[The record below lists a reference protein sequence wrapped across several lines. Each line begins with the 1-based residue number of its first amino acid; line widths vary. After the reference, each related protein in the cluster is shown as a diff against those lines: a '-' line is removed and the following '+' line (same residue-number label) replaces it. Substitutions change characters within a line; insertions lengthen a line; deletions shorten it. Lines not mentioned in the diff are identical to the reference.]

1 MTVRT
6 AVSYASGR
14 FRPGLKRLI
23 ASLKSVGTTCFWR
36 SEEQSGQ
43 DGTLTRHED
52 IPYFFKV
59 EMLELASQT
68 SDIML
73 WLDASIFA
81 TGAGPLDPL
90 FEHIEKNGYLLMRNG
105 WKNSLWC
112 NDRSLEAFNFTR
124 DEAESQPSAMGG
136 AFGICTSHPKG
147 KQLLRKLRNHRL
159 LFRGQYSNMSR
170 SESADPR
177 CLGHRHDQ
185 SVMSL
190 IAARHRYEIINQPG
204 KWICYDK
211 KPDFL
216 LNIDGSPN
224 G

>member
-1 MTVRT
+1 MTKT

-23 ASLKSVGTTCFWR
+23 ATLERVGAPCFWH
-36 SEEQSGQ
+36 SEERSGQ
-43 DGTLTRHED
+43 DGKFTPHED

-59 EMLELASQT
+59 EMMELASRT
-68 SDIML
+68 ADVLL
-73 WLDASIFA
+73 WLDSSIFA

-90 FEHIEKNGYLLMRNG
+90 FEHIEKHGHLFLHNG
-105 WKNSLWC
+105 WQNSLWC

-124 DEAESQPSAMGG
+124 DEAESQPSVMGG
-136 AFGICTSHPKG
+136 AFGLSTSHPMG
-147 KQLLRKLRNHRL
+147 KDLLKMLRTHKL
-159 LFRGQYSNMSR
+159 LFRGRYSNETR

-190 IAARHRYEIINQPG
+190 IAARHGYDVMKG
-204 KWICYDK
+204 GAKWICYDK
-211 KPDFL
+211 RPDYL